1 LLLLLV
7 ISLLLSFA
15 GLAYILFLK
24 VVFPSLVP
32 FYGGAEQFTL
42 NQANDY
48 TWEIPWLANS
58 RLHVSFQANATVQ
71 LCSDGNY
78 LTDCTSYEFILGP
91 SDYVLIGLKADS
103 PVSGMFTAW
112 QEPPVESQIMA
123 MTLTLAGLAGIAA
136 SPLLNK
142 RNQRRHSYRKQVK
155 G

>member
-1 LLLLLV
+1 MIGVFDVKKFLLLLLV

-15 GLAYILFLK
+15 GLAYSMFLQ

-32 FYGGAEQFTL
+32 FYGGGEQFTL
-42 NQANDY
+42 NQANNY
-48 TWEIPWLANS
+48 TSEMPWLANS

-71 LCSDGNY
+71 LYSDYNY
-78 LTDCTSYEFILGP
+78 LTDCTSYEFIIDP

-136 SPLLNK
+136 SLILNK
-142 RNQRRHSYRKQVK
+142 RS
-155 G
+155 